1 MKIKH
6 NLSAALPAIM
16 VPQVAQLPQAQA
28 QQGPSPQQAAQNNAM
43 MRQALLAS
51 SPRMRKN
58 VTTVQ
63 ASTGNTSR
71 IKLFNVGVLTKLQLY
86 ITAALTI
93 GTATAVPSA
102 KAPWNLINRVR
113 LTDYDGT
120 DRINLSGLQL
130 FILNCVRNR
139 EVFSYHN
146 TPAVTAAFTNP
157 VVPTAVGAATLS
169 FFLDIP
175 LAFDVDNPV
184 IQLQDLRGSIL
195 AQTAVGEMYLSI
207 DWTTSL
213 YTNNDVESVYAGA
226 GTTTVVGNPV
236 APGNYINCTMW
247 QEYILPQAIG
257 AQGQIPLPSI
267 DLMTVYEL
275 NGNLRSSDN
284 LAVSAEKLLNY
295 PNVRSVIGVY
305 FNYVQAGTM
314 TQGKLNGF
322 RLIANGNN
330 ILLDHTELSQLLYQR
345 NYMYAGADTL
355 PGCYWRSHRE
365 KPIETALYGQIQ
377 MGITPNT
384 VGATPYI
391 EQAFESFYTKGQALP
406 GLNQAQ

>member
-1 MKIKH
+1 M
-6 NLSAALPAIM
+6 A
-16 VPQVAQLPQAQA
+16 V
-28 QQGPSPQQAAQNNAM
+28 QGPSPQQQAQQAAQNNAM

-58 VTTVQ
+58 IGSFL
-63 ASTGNTSR
+63 ASTGQTTR
-71 IKLFNVGVLTKLQLY
+71 IKLFNVGVITKLQIY
-86 ITAALTI
+86 VAATVTI

-102 KAPWNLINRVR
+102 KAPWNLISRIR

-120 DRINLSGLQL
+120 DRVNLSGFQL
-130 FILNCVRNR
+130 FMLNCVRNR
-139 EVFSYHN
+139 SLFGYQNN
-146 TPAVTAAFTNP
+146 TNTAVFTNP
-157 VVPTAVGAATLS
+157 SVPTAVGNGTIS

-184 IQLQDLRGSIL
+184 VQLQDLRGAIL

-226 GTTTVVGNPV
+226 GTTTVVGNPA
-236 APGNYINCTMW
+236 APSNYITVTLW

-257 AQGQIPLPSI
+257 QGGQIPLPGI

-284 LAVSAEKLLNY
+284 LAVNSEKLVNY
-295 PNVRSVIGVY
+295 PNVRSVIGAY

-314 TQGKLNGF
+314 TQGKLNTL

-330 ILLDHTELSQLLYQR
+330 ILIEQTELSQIFYQR
-345 NYMYAGADTL
+345 EYLYNSGDLIAGA
-355 PGCYWRSHRE
+355 YFRSHRE

-377 MGITPNT
+377 MGLTPNT
-384 VGATPYI
+384 VGASPYV
-391 EQAFESFYTKGQALP
+391 EVGFESFYTKGAALP
-406 GLNQAQ
+406 GLQQAG